1 MKQIYV
7 CIFGFRSFIIRK
19 LIMDERYLSFGE
31 EKKYKFI
38 LVGDSNVGKTA
49 LFWRFV

>member
-1 MKQIYV
+1 MIE
-7 CIFGFRSFIIRK
+7 
-19 LIMDERYLSFGE
+19 ERYLSYGE

-49 LFWRFV
+49 LFWRFTEGDFLAEK

>member
-1 MKQIYV
+1 MAED
-7 CIFGFRSFIIRK
+7 R
-19 LIMDERYLSFGE
+19 LLSFGE

-49 LFWRFV
+49 LFWRFT

>member
-1 MKQIYV
+1 MADDKA
-7 CIFGFRSFIIRK
+7 
-19 LIMDERYLSFGE
+19 LSFSD

-49 LFWRFV
+49 LFWRFT